1 VLSSLSSSSAP
12 ISGIFPFSPSPD
24 VRRDRATLSDI
35 ASLPLII
42 GLMSEIPRHG
52 NDSGY
57 FAPR

>member
-12 ISGIFPFSPSPD
+12 ISGIFRFRP
-24 VRRDRATLSDI
+24 RLMLEETATLSDI
-35 ASLPLII
+35 APLSLII
-42 GLMSEIPRHG
+42 GLMSEIPRHR